1 MKQLGSE
8 AFGRARHFLKTEARS
23 LEWALFAHRF
33 EESSVD
39 DALTALARFQNA
51 DGGFGHALEPD
62 VRTPQS
68 SALATGIGLGLLR
81 DLGVPSTHPMV
92 LRAVAYLLDAFD
104 DEKKVWHV
112 LPEGANAYPHA
123 PWWHDD
129 EGSLARTFD
138 EFVVIPRM
146 QLVGL
151 LHHFAA
157 EVPAE
162 WLETVTQRTLEE
174 FLRLGD
180 VGSGGGDDLAYA
192 IEMAETEAL
201 PARFKAPLTERI
213 REIVPQVVER
223 DPAAWDSYCISP
235 LKLVSSPDSLVYD
248 LLAEDVQANLDY
260 QIAHQT
266 EAGTWEPT
274 WTWGDAYPEAWAEAK
289 REWRGELTLS
299 MLETLDAFDRIETV
313 R

>member
-1 MKQLGSE
+1 MKQLNQK
-8 AFGRARHFLKTEARS
+8 AFERARHFLKTEARP
-23 LEWALFAHRF
+23 LEWTLFAHRF
-33 EESSVD
+33 EAGSVE
-39 DALTALARFQNA
+39 AVLEALARFQNA

-68 SALATGIGLGLLR
+68 SALATGIGLGILR
-81 DLGVPSTHPMV
+81 DLNVPATHPMV
-92 LRAVAYLLDAFD
+92 RRAVTYLLETFD
-104 DEKKVWHV
+104 KETMVWRA
-112 LPEGANAYPHA
+112 LPEGANAHPHA
-123 PWWHDD
+123 PWWHDED
-129 EGSLARTFD
+129 GSLARTFD
-138 EFVVIPRM
+138 NFVVIPRM

-162 WLETVTQRTLEE
+162 WLETVTQRTLDGY
-174 FLRLGD
+174 LSLDD

-192 IEMAETEAL
+192 IEMAETGAL
-201 PARFKAPLTERI
+201 PARIKAPLVERI
-213 REIVPQVVER
+213 RESVPEVVER
-223 DPAAWDSYCISP
+223 DPAAWDTYCIAP
-235 LKLVSSPDSLVYD
+235 LKLVSSSDSLVYD

-274 WTWGDAYPEAWAEAK
+274 WTWSGAYPEAWAEAK

-299 MLETLDAFDRIETV
+299 MLETLEAFDRIKE